1 MTRVERF
8 REVLSGSLDFQS
20 LQKRIEEGWRLVAL
34 EWEHIATTGERSDET
49 WKEEIPYGLRVA
61 SDCLHLEEDPVEREI
76 LEKMLTLIA
85 ADKSMSKVAE
95 ALNREGF
102 RTRKGLPWSQ
112 AAVFDMLPR
121 LIEAAPRLHR
131 LARE

>member
-1 MTRVERF
+1 MTRIERF
-8 REVLSGSLDFQS
+8 REVLSGSFNYQS

-34 EWEHIATTGERSDET
+34 EWEHLTAVGERGDET
-49 WKEEIPYGLRVA
+49 WKEEVPYGLRVA
-61 SDCLHLEEDPVEREI
+61 SDCRHLEEDPVEREI
-76 LEKMLTLIA
+76 LEKMLDLIA

-112 AAVFDMLPR
+112 PAVFDMLPR

-131 LARE
+131 VARE